1 MSKEDI
7 DYWYSLRE
15 PNIKKNLKI
24 VNQEDIGLLLHVS
37 TNGKI
42 KEFIPRIS
50 TEKYL
55 VDEDLTTPRIST
67 ADTLFGC
74 INSAFNI
81 DSDFIYERVNTPHG
95 DATVKGKYLGGYYIY
110 TFDYEYA
117 IKPNKKA
124 MEDTKFTNEHWL
136 VTYNKQTIKYIP
148 RIIGKFFVKSVT
160 YTKPLGDESKIISKG
175 TTELYLETYEDNIKL
190 TLHKSLNKGTY
201 LIETNNP
208 CYIDITNK
216 NANVIVKE
224 IPDGEFKEKKKLN
237 ASLLSYAEPNF
248 LKW

>member
-55 VDEDLTTPRIST
+55 VNEDLTTPRIST

-74 INSAFNI
+74 INGAFNI
-81 DSDFIYERVNTPHG
+81 DSDFIYKHPNSKH
-95 DATVKGKYLGGYYIY
+95 DDYSVKGKYLGGYYIY

-117 IKPNKKA
+117 VKPNKKA
-124 MEDTKFTNEHWL
+124 MEDTKYTNEHWL

-148 RIIGKFFVKSVT
+148 RIIGKFFVKSIT
-160 YTKPLGDESKIISKG
+160 YDTPMTDKAKIISRG
-175 TTELYLETYEDNIKL
+175 ITEICLEIYEDNVKL
-190 TLHKSLNKGTY
+190 TLHKSLSKGAY

-208 CYIDITNK
+208 CYIDITDK

-237 ASLLSYAEPNF
+237 ASLLNYTEPNF